1 MWFEGL
7 NSFFAGGT
15 SVVVFYWLFRRWA
28 LTQAEKEAQDII
40 QEAKSELEVV
50 NIEIQERELELE
62 QEIFGPHQ
70 NELNLLKENIE
81 EKEQQ
86 LQDQLRELEHFRIE
100 TEHELQTQ
108 KHQISR
114 KEQQLRDQQQ
124 GLFQKKQ
131 EIVNLKEQFKQTIS
145 HKWHWPITP
154 IREKLSEEELTYWQ
168 NYWRKWLERTEAFLK
183 SQSEWLAKKHLARA
197 LIRFHRPYCA
207 ERGIPYV
214 TFEEKNESQIESRFA
229 PPSPVLEWVAEACG
243 CEIELQ
249 KERGIF
255 FIGGFDGVRR
265 ELARRSLEKLKKERR
280 ELSKEL
286 VEKIVAQCKHELLQ
300 SIKRDGDLL
309 AKELGLK
316 GLHVEI
322 RKMMGALRYRY
333 SFTQNQYFHC
343 AEVGWLA
350 GLLASELG
358 EPVEMARRAGMLHD
372 LGKAMD
378 HEFEGGHAMIG
389 ADFIEKWGES
399 AQVVHAV
406 RAHHYDIT
414 PEVPLDFLVIAADA
428 LSGGRPGARRSTEA
442 AYTQKVNDIEKIVRS
457 FKEVRDCFLLN
468 GGRECRVVLDPQ
480 RTRDSD
486 SVRIAQSIAKQIEE
500 QCTYPGQ
507 IRVVVVRQTL
517 ALETKSQAR
526 KN

>member
-1 MWFEGL
+1 MWLEGL
-7 NSFFAGGT
+7 TSLFAGGA
-15 SVVVFYWLFRRWA
+15 SVGVSYWLFRRWA
-28 LTQAEKEAQDII
+28 LNQAEKEAQDIV
-40 QEAKSELEVV
+40 QEAKSELDVV

-70 NELNLLKENIE
+70 DELNHLKEKIE
-81 EKEQQ
+81 EKEQI
-86 LQDQLRELEHFRIE
+86 LQEHKQELELIKQE
-100 TEHELQTQ
+100 TERELQTQ
-108 KHQISR
+108 KSQMGR
-114 KEQQLRDQQQ
+114 KEQQVRDKQQHIAT
-124 GLFQKKQ
+124 KKQ
-131 EIVNLKEQFKQTIS
+131 KTKKLKEQLKQSIS
-145 HKWHWPITP
+145 QRWNLSLEQIA
-154 IREKLSEEELTYWQ
+154 EKLRNEELEHWQ
-168 NYWRKWLERTEAFLK
+168 SYWRKWLEGAETLTK
-183 SQSEWLAKKHLARA
+183 SHNEWLAKKHLSRA

-214 TFEEKNESQIESRFA
+214 TFEEKDWPHIEARFA
-229 PPSPVLEWVAEACG
+229 SPSPVLEWVAEACG

-249 KERGIF
+249 KERGLF

-265 ELARRSLEKLKKERR
+265 ELARRTLEKLKKERR
-280 ELSKEL
+280 ELQKEL
-286 VEKIVAQCKHELLQ
+286 VEKTVAQCKQELLQ

-358 EPVEMARRAGMLHD
+358 EPVDVARRSGMLHD

-378 HEFEGGHAMIG
+378 HEFEGGHAVIG
-389 ADFIEKWGES
+389 ADFIANWGES
-399 AQVVHAV
+399 PEVVHAV
-406 RAHHYDIT
+406 RSHHYDST
-414 PEVPLDFLVIAADA
+414 PEAPLDFFVIAADA

-442 AYTQKVNDIEKIVRS
+442 AYTQKVNDIENIVRS

-468 GGRECRVVLDPQ
+468 GGRECRVILDPQ
-480 RTRDSD
+480 RTQDSD
-486 SVRIAQSIAKQIEE
+486 SVRLAQRIAKQIEE

-517 ALETKSQAR
+517 AFETKSQAR